1 MRFYRGSNCY
11 LRTNPRANLHQKS
24 APPLESDGGADEAS
38 LTLRRFQLRANF
50 SDTGS
55 RPSPPARSG
64 PVCAFSAVGCS
75 SGALRS
81 TGAACPAGAGGAS
94 AGLVTAITAVAAGRV
109 SAATRAGDTRGATL
123 ATVAPI
129 TVAGAVAA
137 VAAVT
142 GLRVSGGVSALERR

>member
-55 RPSPPARSG
+55 RPCAAGAFSVPSVPLVPLVAVPVPFQYPVPPAPPVRGSG
-64 PVCAFSAVGCS
+64 
-75 SGALRS
+75 
-81 TGAACPAGAGGAS
+81 
-94 AGLVTAITAVAAGRV
+94 AGLVPAITAVAAV
-109 SAATRAGDTRGATL
+109 AFPLLLVLATPRGATL
-123 ATVAPI
+123 AAGSPI
-129 TVAGAVAA
+129 TVPEPLPPVPP
-137 VAAVT
+137 
-142 GLRVSGGVSALERR
+142 